1 MLTKAKINN
10 FLKIRK
16 SGDLLYNIK
25 NIIILTM
32 VKYYKDMDIITLVD
46 GIDLKLSK
54 NKEKIMTTIKNKK
67 YVISINEDL
76 SLLNKIEYIVNE
88 INYIYNVKT
97 PIKEPLK
104 EVVCLL
110 QTEDVMKQLFKI
122 IRLNSIEEFQ
132 DLSSIDSKTYRCYIR
147 QGEVNLLRPIY
158 NYYKKNDK
166 NIIKSIN
173 NFIERMIK
181 DTDQHKVQDITKLYI
196 EARDENSTV
205 LEASECYRQIKDIA
219 NTILKDINN

>member
-76 SLLNKIEYIVNE
+76 SLLNKIEYI
-88 INYIYNVKT
+88 I
-97 PIKEPLK
+97 
-104 EVVCLL
+104 LL
-110 QTEDVMKQLFKI
+110 DFYP
-122 IRLNSIEEFQ
+122 F
-132 DLSSIDSKTYRCYIR
+132 
-147 QGEVNLLRPIY
+147 LLAY
-158 NYYKKNDK
+158 
-166 NIIKSIN
+166 
-173 NFIERMIK
+173 
-181 DTDQHKVQDITKLYI
+181 
-196 EARDENSTV
+196 
-205 LEASECYRQIKDIA
+205 
-219 NTILKDINN
+219 

>member
-32 VKYYKDMDIITLVD
+32 VKYYKDMDIIALVD

-76 SLLNKIEYIVNE
+76 SLLNKIEYIINE

-110 QTEDVMKQLFKI
+110 QTEDVMKQLFNKVEATKPLASRAQAAEI
-122 IRLNSIEEFQ
+122 FVICQGYKNPSY
-132 DLSSIDSKTYRCYIR
+132 IDPKLLDPKYALKQIDD
-147 QGEVNLLRPIY
+147 EV
-158 NYYKKNDK
+158 KKNNKKIKNNKKTTGINIKKPKGNQKKDK
-166 NIIKSIN
+166 KS
-173 NFIERMIK
+173 EK
-181 DTDQHKVQDITKLYI
+181 KKY
-196 EARDENSTV
+196 
-205 LEASECYRQIKDIA
+205 
-219 NTILKDINN
+219 